1 MNRLSCA
8 LQKTLRAAVLL
19 SAFTISAQE
28 ADILSNA
35 SQDRMTII
43 SAVHSYDLN
52 PHTASYNSESQ
63 ILSGL
68 YEGLFSY
75 DPVTLEPQYALATS
89 YKISRDSRRWTF
101 TLREGACFSDG
112 TPITAACVKNS
123 WLTLLSTQNAPFSSL
138 FDIVSGAQEY
148 RTGNGTADSVG
159 IYDMDDQTL
168 SLHLTAPASYL
179 PKLLC
184 MTAFTVTGEAPGVY
198 SGPFVLSE
206 LNEQN
211 AVLTKNKLYYDAE
224 KTLLEKITF
233 IFSDDAEENAF
244 LFNTGLADW
253 ITGSVNLSKI
263 LEKNAPHITAE
274 FATEYLFFKMRGT
287 IWNNAEFR
295 QALLEAVPWEKLREN
310 TFVPAATLVYPLS
323 GYPAVRGYSYTDE
336 IEAASLMKQARK
348 NAGIPDGKPLEIV
361 MAVSESEYMK
371 KKAGILKDAWKNLNV
386 ELTTI
391 EIPSDQY
398 LYSIPETEADIFSYT
413 WIGDFS
419 DPLAFL
425 ELFRGNSTLN
435 VSSWCNDEYDRL
447 LNESALY
454 TDEKHNALLGQ
465 AEQLLMDEAVV
476 LPIQHPVSLNII
488 DLNIIGGWA
497 QNAFDI
503 HPLKYLFKK
512 DSAPDVPN
520 VVLR

>member
-1 MNRLSCA
+1 MNKILFTAA
-8 LQKTLRAAVLL
+8 LLLTVAV
-19 SAFTISAQE
+19 SAQE
-28 ADILSNA
+28 T
-35 SQDRMTII
+35 MTII
-43 SAVHSYDLN
+43 APVHSYDLN
-52 PHTASYNSESQ
+52 PHTSSYNSESQ

-68 YEGLFSY
+68 YEGLFTY

-89 YKISRDSRRWTF
+89 YKLSRDSKRWTF
-101 TLREGACFSDG
+101 TLRENAHFSDG
-112 TPITAACVKNS
+112 TPVTAECVKKS
-123 WLTLLSTQNAPFSSL
+123 WLALMRTPNAPFASL
-138 FDIVSGAQEY
+138 FDIVSGAAEF
-148 RTGNGTADSVG
+148 RAGTGTADEVG
-159 IYDMDDQTL
+159 IYDLDEKTL
-168 SLHLTAPASYL
+168 SLHLTTPASYL

-184 MTAFTVTGEAPGVY
+184 MTAFVVTGETADVY
-198 SGPFVLSE
+198 SGPFVLTEMSA
-206 LNEQN
+206 QN
-211 AVLTKNKLYYDAE
+211 AVLTKNEQYYDAD
-224 KTLLEKITF
+224 KTQLEKITF
-233 IFSDDAEENAF
+233 IFSDDTEENTF

-253 ITGSVNLSKI
+253 VTGPVNLAKI
-263 LEKNAPHITAE
+263 LEKNASHITAE
-274 FATEYLFFKMRGT
+274 FATEYLFFKMRGA
-287 IWNNAEFR
+287 IWSDKLFR
-295 QALLEAVPWEKLREN
+295 QALFEAVPWEKLREN

-336 IEAASLMKQARK
+336 LEAASLMKQARK
-348 NAGIPDGKPLEIV
+348 NAGMSDEELLPIV
-361 MAVSESEYMK
+361 MAVSESGYMK
-371 KKAGILKDAWKNLNV
+371 KKAEILKDAWKSLGV

-391 EIPSDQY
+391 EIPSDRY
-398 LYSIPETEADIFSYT
+398 LHSIPETEADVFSYT

-454 TDEKHNALLGQ
+454 TDEKHNTLLGQ

-512 DSAPDVPN
+512 ESAPDVPN